1 MRVTRPSHHQLEC
14 YNLPLRHVLEPRISI
29 CTIILGSKFAFSLG
43 IHLRPPIAR
52 QVYPRQESSIR
63 HLHTN
68 MDPVAAA
75 TNTATARGLPIEI
88 LLRVFSHLAPDA
100 CSIVL
105 GGRQRD
111 S

>member
-1 MRVTRPSHHQLEC
+1 MHHHSGIKVRFLAK
-14 YNLPLRHVLEPRISI
+14 V
-29 CTIILGSKFAFSLG
+29 G

-52 QVYPRQESSIR
+52 QVYPRQESSIQ

-100 CSIVL
+100 CCIVL
-105 GGRQRD
+105 DNATREPTLRSLRRGHLTR
-111 S
+111 